1 MRQVWTVPGGVHPPE
16 NKQQSMK
23 EPLAECSLADEYILP
38 LNQHIGAPASPL
50 VEVGDEVKKYQ
61 CIAEPEGV
69 FSAGVHAPTSG
80 KVTAIEERFIAHPS
94 GLKAP
99 CIVIAADGHDTACEL
114 TPCDTPFALEHEAII
129 SRVRAAGLAGMGGA
143 GFPSAVKL
151 NPRANTPIN
160 TLILNGT
167 ECEPYI
173 TADDMLMQTA
183 ADDIIHG
190 ARLLAHTLNNPP
202 NIIIGIE
209 DNKPDAIA
217 ALTHAAQ
224 KYSPEHSTQIEIVSF
239 PTKYPSGGEKQL
251 IYILTGKEVASGTL
265 PADLGILV
273 QNVGTAVAAWRAV
286 RYGEPLIERITTI
299 VGEALNTQRNM
310 KVRIGTPIAHI
321 LAENGFQ
328 TVQSPRLIV
337 GGPMMGFAIEQTVVP
352 VVKTT
357 NCVIA
362 PSHEEMPEAP
372 PQQACIRCGH
382 CAEACPAGL
391 LPQQLYW
398 YARAEEHEKLQNHNL
413 FDCIECGA
421 CSYVCPSAIPLVQYY
436 RNAKG
441 TIRQAEAD
449 KLKADKA
456 RVRFEQRQARIAKIE
471 EAKEA
476 KRLAR
481 KAAAEKNKAKAAK
494 QAAKAESNIDTANTT
509 STKTEAVTPSN
520 TDLVSQAIHAAK
532 AQQSAITPEQERAK
546 LSRTLESLQS
556 RIEKTE
562 QQIEAV
568 AGDTSRVETLTA
580 KLKQTQLKVK
590 DAKAK
595 LTAFDAQL
603 GRDSDHFSTNTV
615 TTGSPNESKPTQRV
629 DDSRG
634 EPNPAEKA
642 VLTLRKRIAT
652 AKEKLAEAQAENKP
666 SASALEQGVEK
677 LEAKLADALK
687 ILDATPNNTEASA
700 LKEDPPLD
708 AASAAILKAQEKAKA
723 AASLSP
729 EEKQTAAIASLEKRI
744 EKAKDRLKN
753 AQENNDDNIE
763 AFTISVQKLE
773 DKLSQMKN

>member
-16 NKQQSMK
+16 NKHQSMQ
-23 EPLAECSLADEYILP
+23 EPLADCSLADEYILP
-38 LNQHIGAPASPL
+38 LNQHIGAPAAPL
-50 VEVGDEVKKYQ
+50 VEVGDTVKKYQ

-80 KVTAIEERFIAHPS
+80 KVIAIEERFIAHPS

-99 CIVIAADGHDTACEL
+99 CIVIAADGHDSAYEL

-129 SRVRAAGLAGMGGA
+129 SRIRAAGLAGMGGA

-151 NPRANTPIN
+151 NPRANTPID

-183 ADDIIHG
+183 ADDVIHG
-190 ARLLAHTLNNPP
+190 ARLLAHTLNNPK
-202 NIIIGIE
+202 NIIIGVE

-217 ALTHAAQ
+217 ALTRAAQ
-224 KYSPEHSTQIEIVSF
+224 KYSPEYSTQIEVVSF

-251 IYILTGKEVASGTL
+251 IYILTGKEVASGKL
-265 PADLGILV
+265 PSDLGIVV
-273 QNVGTAVAAWRAV
+273 QNVGTAAAAWRAV
-286 RYGEPLIERITTI
+286 RYGEPLIERITTV
-299 VGEALNTQRNM
+299 VGEALGTQRNM
-310 KVRIGTPIAHI
+310 KVRIGTPISHI
-321 LAENGFQ
+321 LEENGFQ
-328 TVQSPRLIV
+328 APSHSQSFSSPSPRLIV
-337 GGPMMGFAIEQTVVP
+337 GGPMMGFAIEQTTVP

-362 PSHEEMPEAP
+362 PSQAEMPEAP

-398 YARAEEHEKLQNHNL
+398 YARAEEHDKLQSHNL

-456 RVRFEQRQARIAKIE
+456 RLRFEQRQARIAKIE

-494 QAAKAESNIDTANTT
+494 QAA
-509 STKTEAVTPSN
+509 EAASATGSA
-520 TDLVSQAIHAAK
+520 TDDKSDLVSKAIHAAK
-532 AQQSAITPEQERAK
+532 AQQSEITPEQERAK
-546 LSRTLESLQS
+546 LSRTFESLKS

-562 QQIEAV
+562 QQIKDAT
-568 AGDTSRVETLTA
+568 GDTSRTETLNA
-580 KLKQTQLKVK
+580 KLKQTQLKIK
-590 DAKAK
+590 EAEQK
-595 LTAFDAQL
+595 LANFDAQSSTGRPVSPGSGSSL
-603 GRDSDHFSTNTV
+603 GQAAQKQSAAASSGN
-615 TTGSPNESKPTQRV
+615 SSKPAT
-629 DDSRG
+629 S
-634 EPNPAEKA
+634 AEKT

-652 AKEKLAEAQAENKP
+652 AKEKLAEAKAEQKT
-666 SASALEQGVEK
+666 SADALEQGVKK
-677 LEAKLADALK
+677 LEDKLADALK
-687 ILDATPNNTEASA
+687 TLDAKPESLNASA
-700 LKEDPPLD
+700 PKEAAPLD

-723 AASLSP
+723 AASLTP
-729 EEKQTAAIASLEKRI
+729 EEKQAAAILSLEKRI

-753 AQENNDDNIE
+753 AQQNNDDNIE
-763 AFTISVQKLE
+763 AFTTGLQKLE
-773 DKLSQMKN
+773 DKLAKLKN